1 MEIILLEN
9 IKNLGQIGDVVVV
22 KRGFGRNFLI
32 KYGKAL
38 MASDENMKQVSKMK
52 EKLNKKNIEL
62 KKNAKKIHDVINE
75 KIYTFLKKAKDNDEL
90 YGSVKPKEI
99 SIAIDNSDKIQ
110 IRPAQI
116 DLSEEI
122 NKIGFYSAKVNLH
135 PEVQAKILIKVV
147 KEEAN
152 K

>member
-38 MASDENMKQVSKMK
+38 MASDENMKQVTKMK
-52 EKLNKKNIEL
+52 EQLNKKNIEL
-62 KKNAKKIHDVINE
+62 KKNAKKIHDSINE
-75 KIYTFLKKAKDNDEL
+75 KSYRFLKRAKDNDEL

-99 SIAIDNSDKIQ
+99 SKAIEDSDQIQ

-116 DLSEEI
+116 DLGEEI